1 MNSNSLK
8 TGNLNK
14 SKKSSQRPSQR
25 GSTLEDH
32 YPQGLLKISP
42 FGPHL
47 IFFSKN
53 VSYEANLA
61 AQFSHLES
69 KFWSERGD
77 FNSLIVLTLMLSNL
91 KLE

>member
-1 MNSNSLK
+1 MKAYNFGVHYQQKLKSL
-8 TGNLNK
+8 
-14 SKKSSQRPSQR
+14 
-25 GSTLEDH
+25 
-32 YPQGLLKISP
+32 ISD
-42 FGPHL
+42 
-47 IFFSKN
+47 FSKVTLLIKT